1 MCPFV
6 RPTVHHAFSQMP
18 ARRIFCHVSGLV
30 TSVISLRRLSRSQ
43 TASPRFRCHGHLHM
57 IVFPSNC
64 QAVIIFVTPDCR
76 INLFSRIFPTPLE
89 LKWNCCTFWNKIDF
103 APQNWM
109 IYRVEVPNQ
118 KVCAALLL
126 YRGLQIGIV
135 WLASTLCC
143 WLDQTERVFRPQI
156 PIRKFWDSGSL
167 AISIVLCKKSGN
179 KSEQF

>member
-43 TASPRFRCHGHLHM
+43 TASPRFRCHCHLHM

-64 QAVIIFVTPDCR
+64 QAVIIFVTPECR

-103 APQNWM
+103 APQNWT
-109 IYRVEVPNQ
+109 IHWVEVPNQ
-118 KVCAALLL
+118 KVCADRRSVAGKHPMLLVWSDWA
-126 YRGLQIGIV
+126 GLP
-135 WLASTLCC
+135 ASNPYQKFLG
-143 WLDQTERVFRPQI
+143 FR
-156 PIRKFWDSGSL
+156 
-167 AISIVLCKKSGN
+167 
-179 KSEQF
+179 